1 MNLISTKGWSPG
13 SSANISVR
21 VPGTNHVCIKS
32 TGTSM
37 TFGTMDPESS
47 VVVIDL
53 EGNQVDGVRKPSIEF
68 RFHLGI
74 YKARPDVG
82 AVLHAHSPYA
92 TGYAVANLE
101 LPMVSAPGRL
111 ALKKVPLLAFAPPGS
126 QELANI
132 VTTAFSD
139 RSILSALLVG
149 HGVVAVGADIYE
161 AFKYLDW
168 TEDAAQIAFL
178 SGLLKAGDSG

>member
-1 MNLISTKGWSPG
+1 
-13 SSANISVR
+13 
-21 VPGTNHVCIKS
+21 
-32 TGTSM
+32 M

-47 VVVIDL
+47 VVVMGLD
-53 EGNQVDGVRKPSIEF
+53 GNQVDGVRKPSIEF

-92 TGYAVANLE
+92 TGYAVAKLE

-111 ALKKVPLLAFAPPGS
+111 VLKKVPLLAFAPPGS
-126 QELANI
+126 QELADI
-132 VTTAFSD
+132 VTTAFSN

-178 SGLLKAGDSG
+178 SGLLKAGDSA